1 MVDAIHFENVTK
13 RFGRQTA
20 LDQVSF
26 SVPQGIV
33 FAVLGENGAGKTT
46 AIRTLLGLER
56 PTSGQVTVMGLD
68 SQQQG
73 AEIRRSIG
81 YVPEQPALYDWM
93 TVDQVGW
100 FTAGFYPDGFLTAY
114 YALASQFEVPLKKKI
129 KTLSKGMRAKVS
141 LSLAM
146 AHNPD
151 LLILDEPTSGL
162 DTIVRRS
169 FLESMIEVAAEGRTV
184 FLSSHQIPEVER
196 VADMVAIVH
205 EGRLLV
211 CESLQKLKSRLEQWT
226 ISFRGNAPPLPQGDL
241 NILQQRRAG
250 RQLKIT
256 VTDPAPEQIWQL
268 REHPDI
274 ASIEVH
280 IPNLEEIFITYLE
293 RNSESA
299 AAQSK
304 PSSQP
309 NRRVNL

>member
-26 SVPQGIV
+26 SVPQGMV

-68 SQQQG
+68 SQHQG

-114 YALASQFEVPLKKKI
+114 YALASQFDLPLKKKI

-226 ISFRGNAPPLPQGDL
+226 ISFRGNAIPLPQGDL

-304 PSSQP
+304 PSYQP
-309 NRRVNL
+309 NRQANL

>member
-26 SVPQGIV
+26 SVPQGMV

-114 YALASQFEVPLKKKI
+114 YALASQFDLPLKKKI

-226 ISFRGNAPPLPQGDL
+226 ISFRGNAIPLPQGDL
-241 NILQQRRAG
+241 DILQQRQSG

-304 PSSQP
+304 PSYQP
-309 NRRVNL
+309 NRQANL

>member
-26 SVPQGIV
+26 SVPQGMV

-100 FTAGFYPDGFLTAY
+100 FTAGFYQDGFLTAY

-226 ISFRGNAPPLPQGDL
+226 ISFRGNATPLPQGDL

-256 VTDPAPEQIWQL
+256 VTDPA
-268 REHPDI
+268 
-274 ASIEVH
+274 
-280 IPNLEEIFITYLE
+280 
-293 RNSESA
+293 
-299 AAQSK
+299 
-304 PSSQP
+304 
-309 NRRVNL
+309 

>member
-1 MVDAIHFENVTK
+1 
-13 RFGRQTA
+13 
-20 LDQVSF
+20 
-26 SVPQGIV
+26 
-33 FAVLGENGAGKTT
+33 
-46 AIRTLLGLER
+46 
-56 PTSGQVTVMGLD
+56 
-68 SQQQG
+68 
-73 AEIRRSIG
+73 
-81 YVPEQPALYDWM
+81 
-93 TVDQVGW
+93 
-100 FTAGFYPDGFLTAY
+100 
-114 YALASQFEVPLKKKI
+114 
-129 KTLSKGMRAKVS
+129 MRAKVS

-226 ISFRGNAPPLPQGDL
+226 ISFRGNAIPLPQGDL

-309 NRRVNL
+309 KRQVNL

>member
-13 RFGRQTA
+13 RFGRQTV

-26 SVPQGIV
+26 SVPQGMV

-68 SQQQG
+68 SQHQG

-114 YALASQFEVPLKKKI
+114 YALASQFDLPLKKKI

-226 ISFRGNAPPLPQGDL
+226 ISFQGNAIPLPQGDL
-241 NILQQRRAG
+241 DILQQRQSG

-304 PSSQP
+304 PSYQP
-309 NRRVNL
+309 NRQANL

>member
-26 SVPQGIV
+26 SVPQGMV

-68 SQQQG
+68 SQHQG

-114 YALASQFEVPLKKKI
+114 YALASQFDLPLKKKI

-226 ISFRGNAPPLPQGDL
+226 ISFQGNAIPLPQGDL
-241 NILQQRRAG
+241 DILQQRQSG

-309 NRRVNL
+309 KRQVNL